1 MEQWIHGN
9 NFYGSLDNTS
19 YAMMNYR
26 KKSSSVSIASMSSM
40 TSLSQYATEGNSVA
54 ALLSANSDPNQID
67 KVIIN
72 MYLVICIL
80 LKFIDFFLDL

>member
-1 MEQWIHGN
+1 
-9 NFYGSLDNTS
+9 
-19 YAMMNYR
+19 MMNYR